1 MFDSV
6 VYTTSDVCKDKNEDT
21 KNSIENSLFMKSDWF
36 LGYEKQIKFLK
47 VVTLRRYIN
56 WFWTM
61 LCTRWTALWRN

>member
-36 LGYEKQIKFLK
+36 LGYEKPIKFLK

-56 WFWTM
+56 
-61 LCTRWTALWRN
+61 